1 MYRVDTWTGLWGAR
15 YVIFRLE
22 GGKGCD
28 TALGHGKMAHLGGIP
43 VMGAVSSQIF
53 LQCVHFGPFY
63 VYSIVPHPTTP
74 PIWQMFQVFL
84 FMNGTFGLGNI
95 TCWPKCTVCVLEARI
110 SKMNFIPQPQEQKVV
125 GGKLNVLV
133 HYVDISAISLFDVV
147 PYNPFK

>member
-1 MYRVDTWTGLWGAR
+1 MYRVDPWTGLWGAS
-15 YVIFRLE
+15 
-22 GGKGCD
+22 
-28 TALGHGKMAHLGGIP
+28 IP

-74 PIWQMFQVFL
+74 PIWQMFQVLLVYFDHMRICL

-110 SKMNFIPQPQEQKVV
+110 WIQVIRIF
-125 GGKLNVLV
+125 LRFC
-133 HYVDISAISLFDVV
+133 AC
-147 PYNPFK
+147 